1 VSVTLLPDVLRS
13 EAYRLV
19 RNRMAVF
26 WSVFFVPLL
35 FVLGGLIYHW
45 VNKSKAAELAA
56 AAHLPADLLAAAPV
70 NLMDGL
76 GVGVSAM
83 ANGAVLVFMLIGA
96 ATLYAGDYRWETWRL
111 TSARNS
117 RVNLI
122 LGKVAVFKLA
132 ALTTMA
138 TFLIAGLIFS
148 LTEALIYGKSL
159 TIDPEGFEAGQFVLL
174 VLLAWVRIVQY
185 AMIALLTAVVTRSLL
200 ASLFVPVVIGF
211 AQSLLGGPGLTLLG
225 WEPTQWQ
232 SQLLLPGLAYDTLKA
247 VIGDAPGQPDGLA
260 VKALVSLTL
269 WTLAPI
275 AAAIGW
281 FSRQDLSKE

>member
-1 VSVTLLPDVLRS
+1 MSVTLLPDALRS

-56 AAHLPADLLAAAPV
+56 AANLPADLLAAAPV

-132 ALTTMA
+132 ALATMA

-211 AQSLLGGPGLTLLG
+211 AQSLLGGPGLPLLG

-232 SQLLLPGLAYDTLKA
+232 AQLLLPGLAYDTLKA
-247 VIGDAPGQPDGLA
+247 TIGVAPGQPDGLA
-260 VKALVSLTL
+260 LKAIVSLTL
-269 WTLAPI
+269 WTLAPL
-275 AAAIGW
+275 AAAIAW
-281 FSRQDLSKE
+281 FGRQDLSKE

>member
-1 VSVTLLPDVLRS
+1 MSVTLLPDALRS

-35 FVLGGLIYHW
+35 FVVGGLIFHI
-45 VNKSKAAELAA
+45 VNKSKAAELAGA
-56 AAHLPADLLAAAPV
+56 TSLPAELLAAAPV

-76 GVGVSAM
+76 GVGVGAI

-117 RVNLI
+117 RVNLL
-122 LGKVAVFKLA
+122 LGKVAVFELTALA
-132 ALTTMA
+132 TMA

-148 LTEALIYGKSL
+148 LTEALIYGKSV
-159 TIDPEGFEAGQFVLL
+159 TVDAEGFKAGQFVLL
-174 VLLAWVRIVQY
+174 VVLAWVRIVQY
-185 AMIALLTAVVTRSLL
+185 AMIALLAAVVTRSML
-200 ASLFVPVVIGF
+200 ATLFVPVVVGF
-211 AQSLLGGPGLTLLG
+211 AQSLLGGPGLALLG
-225 WEPTQWQ
+225 WDPAEWQ

-247 VIGDAPGQPDGLA
+247 VIGGAPGQPDGLA
-260 VKALVSLTL
+260 LKAIVSLTL
-269 WTLAPI
+269 WTLAPL
-275 AAAIGW
+275 AAAIAW

>member
-1 VSVTLLPDVLRS
+1 MSVILLPDVLRS

-56 AAHLPADLLAAAPV
+56 ATNLPADLLASAPV

-76 GVGVSAM
+76 GVGVGAM

-117 RVNLI
+117 RVNLV

-132 ALTTMA
+132 ALATMA

-211 AQSLLGGPGLTLLG
+211 AQSLLGGPGLPLLG

-232 SQLLLPGLAYDTLKA
+232 AQLLLPGLAYDTLKA
-247 VIGDAPGQPDGLA
+247 TIAGAPGQPDGLA
-260 VKALVSLTL
+260 LKAIVSLTL
-269 WTLAPI
+269 WTLAPL
-275 AAAIGW
+275 AAAIAW
-281 FSRQDLSKE
+281 FGRQDLSKE

>member
-1 VSVTLLPDVLRS
+1 MSVILLPDVLRS

-56 AAHLPADLLAAAPV
+56 AANLPADLLAAAPV

-132 ALTTMA
+132 ALATMA

-211 AQSLLGGPGLTLLG
+211 AQSLLGGPGLPLLG

-232 SQLLLPGLAYDTLKA
+232 AQLLLPGLAYDTLKA
-247 VIGDAPGQPDGLA
+247 TIGGAPGQPEGLA
-260 VKALVSLTL
+260 LKAIVSLTL
-269 WTLAPI
+269 WTLAPL
-275 AAAIGW
+275 AAAIAW
-281 FSRQDLSKE
+281 FGRQDLSKE

>member
-1 VSVTLLPDVLRS
+1 MSVTLLPDALRS

-19 RNRMAVF
+19 RNRMAVL

-45 VNKSKAAELAA
+45 VNKSKAADLAA
-56 AAHLPADLLAAAPV
+56 AARLPADLLAAAPV

-132 ALTTMA
+132 ALATMA
-138 TFLIAGLIFS
+138 TFLVAGLIYS
-148 LTEALIYGKSL
+148 LSEALIYGKAL

-211 AQSLLGGPGLTLLG
+211 AQSFLGGPGLPLLG
-225 WEPTQWQ
+225 WEPTQWKA
-232 SQLLLPGLAYDTLKA
+232 QLLLPGLAYDTLK
-247 VIGDAPGQPDGLA
+247 VTIGGAPGQPDGLA
-260 VKALVSLTL
+260 LKAIVSLTL
-269 WTLAPI
+269 WTLAPLT
-275 AAAIGW
+275 AAIAW

>member
-1 VSVTLLPDVLRS
+1 MSVILLPDVLRS

-56 AAHLPADLLAAAPV
+56 ATNLPADLLASAPV

-76 GVGVSAM
+76 GVGVGAM

-117 RVNLI
+117 RVNLV

-132 ALTTMA
+132 ALATMA

-211 AQSLLGGPGLTLLG
+211 AQSLLGGPGLPLLG

-232 SQLLLPGLAYDTLKA
+232 AQLLLPGLAYDTLKA
-247 VIGDAPGQPDGLA
+247 TIGGAPGQPDGLA
-260 VKALVSLTL
+260 LKAIVSLTL
-269 WTLAPI
+269 WTLAPL
-275 AAAIGW
+275 AAAIAW
-281 FSRQDLSKE
+281 FGRQDLSKE

>member
-1 VSVTLLPDVLRS
+1 MSVTLLPDVLRS

>member
-1 VSVTLLPDVLRS
+1 MSVTLLPDALRS

-56 AAHLPADLLAAAPV
+56 AANLPADLLAAAPV

-132 ALTTMA
+132 ALATMA

-211 AQSLLGGPGLTLLG
+211 AQSLLGGPGLPLLG

-232 SQLLLPGLAYDTLKA
+232 AQLLLPGLAYDTLKA
-247 VIGDAPGQPDGLA
+247 TIGGAPGQPEGLA
-260 VKALVSLTL
+260 LKAIVSLTL
-269 WTLAPI
+269 WTLAPL
-275 AAAIGW
+275 AAAIAW
-281 FSRQDLSKE
+281 FGRQDLSKE